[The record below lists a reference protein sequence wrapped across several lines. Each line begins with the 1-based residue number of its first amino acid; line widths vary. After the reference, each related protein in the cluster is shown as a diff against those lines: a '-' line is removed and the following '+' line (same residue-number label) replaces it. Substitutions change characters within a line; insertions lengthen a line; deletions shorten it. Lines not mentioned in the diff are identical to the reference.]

1 MQSLDC
7 SVYDSIATLVP
18 DLIIHE
24 SMQGTVCVHLVCA
37 DDGSAPLTGRLL
49 SVKLFTMMLGDVTS
63 VSPDSNHRDKQAQR
77 LRHRGLVR
85 AMLKLGSRQGLSIL
99 LLA

>member
-1 MQSLDC
+1 
-7 SVYDSIATLVP
+7 
-18 DLIIHE
+18 
-24 SMQGTVCVHLVCA
+24 MQGTVCVHLVCA

-63 VSPDSNHRDKQAQR
+63 VSPDSKHRDRQAQR
-77 LRHRGLVR
+77 LRHRGTGLVR

-99 LLA
+99 LLALMSELLRAR